1 MFHVWYMTYRL
12 NHLQQLNGSKTGV
25 SSSTAVRLNYAKGCA
40 RGSGVLRSTT
50 VRLNYAKGTR
60 ASELSSSIALCLNY
74 AKSIAFKI
82 GARCAAV

>member
-12 NHLQQLNGSKTGV
+12 NHLQQLNGSNSGL
-25 SSSTAVRLNYAKGCA
+25 SDSTA
-40 RGSGVLRSTT
+40 

-74 AKSIAFKI
+74 AMSPF
-82 GARCAAV
+82 